1 MIRSKRLAK
10 VTVNE
15 PVVNPVANSTVT
27 FENVQLTD
35 NFWNPKQKVNAVNS
49 LNKAIYQIE
58 QPSGGEPNFV
68 NAIKKLN
75 GEPYDEFQGYVFQD
89 SDIYKSI
96 EAISYTLSVIND
108 DTDPDMVAQ
117 KAVLEE
123 KLAYWISLIEQ
134 VQYADGYIDTHFT
147 LRSMAHAGGSSPG
160 THRWHD
166 FSNHEMYNAGHFL
179 EGVVAYTRYR
189 EGIGDPD
196 YSLYIVGRRFADEIV
211 SLFGPNGTRHEVPG
225 HEEIEL
231 ALVKFAKLV
240 EEYEGEGTGDKYVQT
255 AKTLIDRRGTNMSE
269 RESGYWGGE
278 YSQDNASIKEITEAV
293 GHAVRACYFYA
304 GVTDVATLLPEDDE
318 DRAAYLNT
326 MDADLGFCCK
336 YEDIYHRRY
345 RRPFTRRGLR

>member
-1 MIRSKRLAK
+1 MRRWRKSQSTSRLWRRRN
-10 VTVNE
+10 T
-15 PVVNPVANSTVT
+15 TVT

-58 QPSGGEPNFV
+58 QASGGEPNFV

-108 DTDPDMVAQ
+108 DTDPEMVAQ

-147 LRSMAHAGGSSPG
+147 LRSTAHAGGSSPG
-160 THRWHD
+160 THRWRD
-166 FSNHEMYNAGHFL
+166 FSNHEMYNAGHFF
-179 EGVVAYTRYR
+179 EAVVAYTRYR

-196 YSLYIVGRRFADEIV
+196 YSLYVVGKRFADEIV
-211 SLFGPNGTRHEVPG
+211 TLFGPDGSRHEVPG

-231 ALVKFAKLV
+231 GLVKLAKLV
-240 EEYEGEGTGDKYVQT
+240 EEYEGEGTGQKYLDT
-255 AKTLIDRRGTNMSE
+255 AKTLIDRRGVEKT
-269 RESGYWGGE
+269 REKA
-278 YSQDNASIKEITEAV
+278 DTTEENIL
-293 GHAVRACYFYA
+293 R
-304 GVTDVATLLPEDDE
+304 
-318 DRAAYLNT
+318 T
-326 MDADLGFCCK
+326 M
-336 YEDIYHRRY
+336 
-345 RRPFTRRGLR
+345 PPLRKSRKR